1 MLVFYASKSDE
12 ISSSVRDLEGEINQ
26 EESTTLQDEEIP
38 DAEKVDKITSLI
50 EKLQEQGRQIVHL
63 TRFVSLNMQGIRKI
77 LKKYAKHQGTMEP
90 QKGYLALEIEHPHEG
105 HRFMQASNS
114 SVTFGLAGSIS
125 RVAHTLCTS

>member
-12 ISSSVRDLEGEINQ
+12 IADSVKALENEINH

-38 DAEKVDKITSLI
+38 DAEKVDMITSLI
-50 EKLQEQGRQIVHL
+50 EKLQDQGRNIVHL

-90 QKGYLALEIEHPHEG
+90 QKGYLALEIEHPYEG
-105 HRFMQASNS
+105 HKFMQVSHPLWRHAC
-114 SVTFGLAGSIS
+114 L
-125 RVAHTLCTS
+125 